1 MSEKPHRERHRVAVI
16 MGGQSAERDVSVRT
30 GATIVKE
37 LCRDYRVKPVEILA
51 SGRWTVAASFVGEGV
66 DPDPGAW
73 FRGGGQHVLE
83 ALSRLRDAGVD
94 VAFNAL
100 HGPMGEDGTIQG
112 LFRMVGLPFTGPD
125 VIPAAVTM
133 DKRLTK
139 QVLLAAGI
147 STPPFFALKASSVLD
162 GSGDWARLFEREARR
177 LSFPW
182 ILKPNRLGSSV
193 GVAIFGGIDQAIAE
207 TPALLR
213 RWPESA
219 REEGLLVEEV
229 VTGRE
234 LTCGVIETGAP
245 ARALPPI
252 EIRPR
257 GHDFFNYEAKYTP
270 GASEEIC
277 PAPLTPAETR
287 KVQDVALAV
296 HELLECAP
304 LSRTDMFLRPDGRLE
319 VLEVNTLPGMTATS
333 LIPLSASKAGIP
345 LRDLLSSLVEHGLS
359 RARAAGCLEACDE
372 LDPDSKSLGA

>member
-1 MSEKPHRERHRVAVI
+1 
-16 MGGQSAERDVSVRT
+16 
-30 GATIVKE
+30 
-37 LCRDYRVKPVEILA
+37 
-51 SGRWTVAASFVGEGV
+51 VGEGV
-66 DPDPGAW
+66 GLDPAAW
-73 FRGGGQHVLE
+73 FHGAGKHLLE
-83 ALSRLRDAGVD
+83 ALSGLRDSGLD
-94 VAFNAL
+94 IAFNAL

-139 QVLLAAGI
+139 QVLQAAGI
-147 STPPFFALKASSVLD
+147 PTPRFFALKASRVLD
-162 GSGDWARLFEREARR
+162 GSKDWVRVFQREAER
-177 LSFPW
+177 LPFPW

-193 GVAIFGGIDQAIAE
+193 GVAIFDGIDRAVAG
-207 TPALLR
+207 TPELVR

-234 LTCGVIETGAP
+234 LTCGVIETRAP
-245 ARALPPI
+245 AHALPPI

-257 GHDFFNYEAKYTP
+257 GQDFFNYEAKYTP

-277 PAPLTPAETR
+277 PAPLSPAETR
-287 KVQDVALAV
+287 SVQQTALAV

-304 LSRTDMFLRPDGRLE
+304 LSRTDMFLLPDGRLE

-345 LRDLLSSLVEHGLS
+345 LCELLASIVEHGLS
-359 RARAAGCLEACDE
+359 RATAAGCAKAWDE
-372 LDPDSKSLGA
+372 LDPDPKSLGA